1 MSSTP
6 TQLLVR
12 KKITAIYA
20 DGSSKMNLGI
30 ATVVRMLKGATN
42 VPVEVAAN
50 AAARELL
57 AELARSAGRT
67 VERASAGIF
76 LTPPVDQPGV
86 DQRAVPAAPAVSA
99 GPKPRR
105 TRGNGKVKPRAV
117 RKYPT
122 LSTTFLQGSLIGQ
135 IKAVFKSRETNP
147 QKVTGFK
154 LALAN
159 GTAPGIGY
167 LCPRPSS
174 PNCKPSVSRSRRQR
188 TNSRGRLWAAPSF
201 QSEFFKRNCQMKLLT
216 TEITRMLLANGAKRD
231 QDHAPVVTFF
241 NPCGSATWLISET
254 DPDEPD
260 LLFGLCDLGMQCPEL
275 GSGSL

>member
-20 DGSSKMNLGI
+20 DGSLKMNLGI
-30 ATVVRMLKGATN
+30 ATVARMLKGAPN
-42 VPVEVAAN
+42 VPVEVAAD
-50 AAARELL
+50 AAARKLL

-67 VERASAGIF
+67 VERASAGII
-76 LTPPVDQPGV
+76 LTPPVQPGV
-86 DQRAVPAAPAVSA
+86 EQQAIPAVPAAPAVPA

-147 QKVTGFK
+147 EKVTDFK
-154 LALAN
+154 RALAN
-159 GTAPGIGY
+159 GDCTWGLLPLSKSLIGKLQTLGIEVPATA
-167 LCPRPSS
+167 
-174 PNCKPSVSRSRRQR
+174 N
-188 TNSRGRLWAAPSF
+188 
-201 QSEFFKRNCQMKLLT
+201 
-216 TEITRMLLANGAKRD
+216 
-231 QDHAPVVTFF
+231 
-241 NPCGSATWLISET
+241 
-254 DPDEPD
+254 
-260 LLFGLCDLGMQCPEL
+260 
-275 GSGSL
+275 

>member
-50 AAARELL
+50 AAARKLL

-76 LTPPVDQPGV
+76 LMPPVVQPGV
-86 DQRAVPAAPAVSA
+86 EQRAVPVVPAAPAVPVVPAVPA

-105 TRGNGKVKPRAV
+105 TRGNGGKRASKTV
-117 RKYPT
+117 RQYAALT
-122 LSTTFLQGSLIGQ
+122 TTFFKGSIAGPT
-135 IKAVFKSRETNP
+135 S
-147 QKVTGFK
+147 
-154 LALAN
+154 
-159 GTAPGIGY
+159 
-167 LCPRPSS
+167 
-174 PNCKPSVSRSRRQR
+174 
-188 TNSRGRLWAAPSF
+188 
-201 QSEFFKRNCQMKLLT
+201 
-216 TEITRMLLANGAKRD
+216 
-231 QDHAPVVTFF
+231 
-241 NPCGSATWLISET
+241 
-254 DPDEPD
+254 
-260 LLFGLCDLGMQCPEL
+260 
-275 GSGSL
+275 

>member
-20 DGSSKMNLGI
+20 DGSAKMNLGI

-50 AAARELL
+50 AAARKLL

-76 LTPPVDQPGV
+76 LTPPINQPGAE
-86 DQRAVPAAPAVSA
+86 QRAIPDVPDVPAVPV

-105 TRGNGKVKPRAV
+105 TRGNGKVKSRVV

-122 LSTTFLQGSLIGQ
+122 LSSTFFKGSTAGQ
-135 IKAVFKSRETNP
+135 INSVFKAREITP
-147 QKVTGFK
+147 HKVSDYK
-154 LALAN
+154 QALADGACTLGN
-159 GTAPGIGY
+159 VSLSKSLTAKLQTLGIEV
-167 LCPRPSS
+167 P
-174 PNCKPSVSRSRRQR
+174 
-188 TNSRGRLWAAPSF
+188 
-201 QSEFFKRNCQMKLLT
+201 
-216 TEITRMLLANGAKRD
+216 
-231 QDHAPVVTFF
+231 
-241 NPCGSATWLISET
+241 ATA
-254 DPDEPD
+254 D
-260 LLFGLCDLGMQCPEL
+260 
-275 GSGSL
+275 

>member
-6 TQLLVR
+6 TLTQLLVR

-20 DGSSKMNLGI
+20 DCPAKMNLGI

-50 AAARELL
+50 AAARKLL

-67 VERASAGIF
+67 VEQASAGIF
-76 LTPPVDQPGV
+76 LTPSVVQPGV
-86 DQRAVPAAPAVSA
+86 EQRAIPVVPAVPAAPAVPA

-105 TRGNGKVKPRAV
+105 IRGNGKVKARAV

-135 IKAVFKSRETNP
+135 IKSVFKSRETNP
-147 QKVTGFK
+147 QKVTDFK

-159 GTAPGIGY
+159 GD
-167 LCPRPSS
+167 C
-174 PNCKPSVSRSRRQR
+174 
-188 TNSRGRLWAAPSF
+188 
-201 QSEFFKRNCQMKLLT
+201 
-216 TEITRMLLANGAKRD
+216 
-231 QDHAPVVTFF
+231 
-241 NPCGSATWLISET
+241 TW
-254 DPDEPD
+254 D
-260 LLFGLCDLGMQCPEL
+260 LLPLSKSLIAKLQTLGIEVPATAD
-275 GSGSL
+275 